1 MPAILRILDATP
13 YTTKAAATI
22 ATKDTADAQ
31 EIHSRADVSLT
42 WGEMRHEI
50 RILKDLKNLKLSQED
65 LFVFFAAER
74 ALADQARAYLKY
86 SGLAS
91 SQLRVATY
99 WTK

>member
-13 YTTKAAATI
+13 STTKAAATI
-22 ATKDTADAQ
+22 AIRDPADAQ
-31 EIHSRADVSLT
+31 EIYSSADVSLS

-50 RILKDLKNLKLSQED
+50 TLLKDLKNLELSQED
-65 LFVFFAAER
+65 LFVFFAGER
-74 ALADQARAYLKY
+74 ALADQARAYLKT

-91 SQLRVATY
+91 SQFRVSTY